1 APALTEARR
10 VVPFLYGTRDPH
22 IGQLTRVILPF
33 LVTEATMWPRSS
45 LHVTHICSTRSPVLT
60 ICISSM
66 LLLYLMQSVSF
77 FRRSTARYRRRS
89 YLSRATRTKRA
100 HGALARCVKVRKR

>member
-1 APALTEARR
+1 GAPALTETRR

-33 LVTEATMWPRSS
+33 TVMDATMWPRSS
-45 LHVTHICSTRSPVLT
+45 LQVTHICSTRSPGLI

-66 LLLYLMQSVSF
+66 LLLYLVRSVIF
-77 FRRSTARYRRRS
+77 FRRPSPLNPDMSGS
-89 YLSRATRTKRA
+89 YLPRATCR
-100 HGALARCVKVRKR
+100 